1 MTAPS
6 ATSHSCHVVV
16 AELVSATVGLDKQFA
31 MQVTGLKQ
39 ACACHA
45 LPGETVSECMIACF
59 KCNAWNAMNAAL
71 LHGMHWYHACA
82 CCHCTVTHFA
92 HVQTQLQ
99 QLGQP

>member
-1 MTAPS
+1 MRHTAAQHASHQSQPILTASKPHDSPMTAPS

-16 AELVSATVGLDKQFA
+16 AELVSAIVGLDKQFA

-59 KCNAWNAMNAAL
+59 KCNAWNALSAAL
-71 LHGMHWYHACA
+71 LHGMS
-82 CCHCTVTHFA
+82 
-92 HVQTQLQ
+92 
-99 QLGQP
+99 